1 MGKLQ
6 ACMNDRTFIT
16 SSFLACTYVCVYVY
30 AKYFIYTGIKE
41 MRMCSIYVAVSTAVQ
56 KD

>member
-41 MRMCSIYVAVSTAVQ
+41 MRMYSIYVAITTAV
-56 KD
+56 